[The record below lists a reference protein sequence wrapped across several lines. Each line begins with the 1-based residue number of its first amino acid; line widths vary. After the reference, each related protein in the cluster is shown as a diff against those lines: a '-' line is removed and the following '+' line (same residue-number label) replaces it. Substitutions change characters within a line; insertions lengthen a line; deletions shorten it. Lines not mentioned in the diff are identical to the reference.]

1 MVENTELK
9 EYMINLTKT
18 ELQKFKLLSEIY
30 SERRISKI
38 LNKNIKKVF
47 SDETL
52 INETGY
58 YNTGTNEIH
67 LKVNEEHRITQTEV
81 ENTYTLKGTVMHECI
96 HALFCH
102 EEYSTGA
109 LAKYGNRQIGRGIN
123 EGLTNWIIEKCGI
136 IINGY
141 LVQKNIVKALECVF
155 DEETILKLLS
165 GKTNKSFK
173 ALGLSTL
180 EGEIFFSKVDEIT
193 ALKEEIRNKKGI
205 IYNLEKLLEQKTVD
219 EEVAKQQLVRSKHN
233 YNEKMTLR
241 DNMEEAKSSNVEDLM
256 DYYSTLDNEIV
267 SIIDILINKYA
278 EPLLEQE
285 RNKNKLDEESYL
297 KLSNLYI
304 RIWNMLDY
312 IEDTSKRKIA
322 SLKIF
327 EEEFKKVSD
336 NLFNELLQGEVS
348 VQNLENK
355 IYLSSIINRPLIL
368 INSDE
373 EEITVKKK
381 QVYQKALGINF
392 EGAEEKFVL
401 LEYLRKEKK
410 LKSLEKYFISDLNN
424 GSYII
429 SGNEEKPV
437 VVNTEIL
444 KNKKHKYSE
453 KEFSE
458 AMKNFNIMREKVE
471 ENSEIEVLDINS
483 ALISVKEQDKN
494 RIYMLNN
501 KSLIFEEIFP
511 KRKVNIELPPKKELP
526 AQIPLKQNWWA
537 RIRNKILE
545 KEPALIY
552 EDEVQNTSKEFI
564 EKIKVDNINDKEISE
579 NVVKEKRRIDRTI

>member
-410 LKSLEKYFISDLNN
+410 LKSLDKYFISDLNN

>member
-52 INETGY
+52 INEAGY

-241 DNMEEAKSSNVEDLM
+241 DNMEEVKSSNVEDLM